1 MFLKHTAMITR
12 AAVGGLAAGLV
23 NGLLGGGGGAILVPY
38 LLIVCKLEK
47 REAFATSIA
56 ITLPLCIL
64 SSGLYLV
71 KGTVTLSVAFP
82 YLLGGILGGLCAGHW
97 FESIPL
103 HWLRRFL
110 GCVLLYGGFR
120 GLFS

>member
-1 MFLKHTAMITR
+1 MFLNHSSMLGR

-56 ITLPLCIL
+56 ITLPLCLL
-64 SSGLYLV
+64 SSGLYMLE
-71 KGTVTLSVAFP
+71 GTVTLLAALP

-97 FESIPL
+97 FETIPL

-110 GCVLLYGGFR
+110 GCVLLYSGIR